1 VAEAR
6 QVGWREVLIV
16 SAVAVGVIL
25 GADVLT
31 SNLPDPLWSFFFRT
45 PFVIAILIVGTAALL
60 WRIATRRPPEV

>member
-16 SAVAVGVIL
+16 AAIAVGIVLAI
-25 GADVLT
+25 DVVTTKVPALQDFVT
-31 SNLPDPLWSFFFRT
+31 RT
-45 PFVIAILIVGTAALL
+45 PLVVVALIAGTAWLL

>member
-1 VAEAR
+1 MAEAR

-60 WRIATRRPPEV
+60 WRIAIRRPPEV